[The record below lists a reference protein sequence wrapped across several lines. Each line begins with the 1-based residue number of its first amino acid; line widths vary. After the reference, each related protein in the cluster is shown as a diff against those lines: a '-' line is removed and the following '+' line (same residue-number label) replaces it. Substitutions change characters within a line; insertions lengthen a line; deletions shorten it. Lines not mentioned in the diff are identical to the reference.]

1 MHPTTL
7 LQLEEIRVLSF
18 KYNCNLET
26 KEKKKEII
34 EASDLDFDFT
44 IQDNKESVKRKR
56 ILFSLKTTN
65 KSMIVKFEITV
76 LYQFSFF
83 KDKNDQ
89 EISDSVQTVL
99 IPQIISFLRGYLLAS
114 TEKGPFAILLPSVN
128 VIESL
133 KEKAESKEN
142 KSIKTIEKAPA

>member
-1 MHPTTL
+1 MQTTML

-34 EASDLDFDFT
+34 EASDLDFDFI